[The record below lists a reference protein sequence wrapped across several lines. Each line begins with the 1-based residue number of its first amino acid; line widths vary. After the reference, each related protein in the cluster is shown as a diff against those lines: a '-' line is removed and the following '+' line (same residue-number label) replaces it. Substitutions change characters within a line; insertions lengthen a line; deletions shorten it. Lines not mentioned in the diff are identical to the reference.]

1 MINKY
6 VPLHNH
12 DEFSLL
18 DGFSHPHEYLDR
30 ILELGLSSFAIT
42 NHGNQLS
49 WVYYALLQKEEKYK
63 DIKVIYG
70 VEVYECFDMSVK
82 DKNTRYFHLV
92 LLAKN
97 ENGRK
102 ALNKIV
108 TESNFKGFYY
118 KPRVDLN
125 LLKEYADDLIVLT
138 ACLASKLARE
148 SDYKKCVDYV
158 NEYKSIFPHFYL
170 EMQSHKHKDQEMYNK
185 KILQLSKDTNV
196 EYVITTDAH
205 CARKEDLYFQGKH
218 VQIAQDRET
227 MSESYEGCYIQS
239 IDEIHEIMDSQ
250 VGIDVVDKGLNNT
263 MVINNLIENIKMPFQ
278 EPQLPSFTL
287 PSGFK
292 NDNDYLRFLLNEG
305 WKKRKVDFMSDE
317 DIEIRKERLNYEL
330 SVIHK
335 MKFDGYFIIVW
346 DMINYA
352 KENEVMVGAGR
363 GSGAGSYVCYL
374 LGITDVDPIK
384 YGLIFER
391 FLNEERISMPD
402 LDIDFSD
409 RTPVVDYL
417 VKKYGNDRV
426 CQVINFSYITPLNA
440 IRDSFRVCGI
450 HSSIANKISKRFSYE
465 TFEECLEKN
474 PTIYEE
480 YPEYEEAFNIASK
493 ISGRVRGIGIH
504 AGGCGIVDTTINDYM
519 GMVRGGDGEQV
530 IQVDKRIIEKI
541 GIIKF
546 DLLGVKTL
554 KLVQDIVKDANID
567 EWEINI
573 NNEKFETDR
582 ESYELLSL
590 ANTNAVFQVE
600 SSGMKNLLLRLKP
613 QNIEELSAVIALYRP
628 DSMGALEEFIECK
641 HDSSKIKYIHD
652 DMKSILG
659 LTYGCL
665 IYQEQLLDIVRKF
678 GGRTYGGADLF
689 RKGIGKKDVKL
700 VQKESDLL
708 YGEIKN
714 NGYLEDTAKEISN
727 DMRNKGGYLFNKSH
741 SFSYAVLALQTAYLK
756 KHYPKEFYKA
766 LFNLRKENKGKLN
779 KYIKDAM
786 DNGIKVLPPHINK
799 SEMEFIIYN
808 DVILFGL
815 SAISGLGETSV
826 TPIIE
831 ERRLGGK
838 YLSLNNFIERTNIS
852 ESNLVCLVKSG
863 AIPSKNKMNT
873 LLNYI
878 NSKIVA
884 SEYKEVA
891 SLPTLLKMNT
901 EWDIDTNLIK
911 TKEERLKVYNEK
923 RKVIHLNKEKEKRE
937 KQITD
942 FKNKHLND
950 PEMWEFETLSVFLT
964 HNPFE
969 EVSRILTP
977 FDDVENDSE
986 VVVVGVVSNVVLKK
1000 NKNKQQFCY
1009 FTLATG
1015 FGLVE
1020 IGCWSKQYSL
1030 YSDLIKKGK
1039 RLAVLC
1045 NKSEDKYSVKDL
1057 KQYSKWLEDMKNKLK
1072 EVVN

>member
-1 MINKY
+1 MLNYY

-18 DGFSHPHEYLDR
+18 DGFSHPYEYLDR
-30 ILELGLSSFAIT
+30 ALELGIKTFAIT

-49 WVYYALLQKEEKYK
+49 WIYYALLQKEKKYK
-63 DIKVIYG
+63 DIKIIYG
-70 VEVYECFDMSVK
+70 VEVYECFDMSIK
-82 DKNTRYFHLV
+82 DKNSRYFHLV

-97 ENGRK
+97 ERGRK

-108 TESNFKGFYY
+108 TESNFRGFYY

-125 LLKEYADDLIVLT
+125 FLKEFAEDLIVLT

-148 SDYKKCVDYV
+148 SDYERCVDYV
-158 NEYKSIFPHFYL
+158 KQYKSIFPHFYL
-170 EMQSHKHKDQEMYNK
+170 EMQSHSHEDQKKYNQ
-185 KILQLSKDTNV
+185 KILQLSKDTNT

-227 MSESYEGCYIQS
+227 MSESYEGCYMQS
-239 IDEIHEIMDSQ
+239 IDEIHSIMDSQ
-250 VGIDVVDKGLNNT
+250 VGADVVNKGLYNT
-263 MVINNLIENIKMPFQ
+263 LVVDGLIEDVKMPFQ

-287 PSGFK
+287 PEGFK
-292 NDNDYLRFLLNEG
+292 DDYDYLKFLLNEG
-305 WKKRKVDFMSDE
+305 WQKRNIDSMSCE
-317 DIEIRKERLNYEL
+317 DIEARKERLKYEL

-335 MKFDGYFIIVW
+335 MKFNGYFIIVW

-352 KENEVMVGAGR
+352 KENGVMVGAGR
-363 GSGAGSYVCYL
+363 GSGAGSFVCYL

-409 RTPVVDYL
+409 RTPVVEYL
-417 VKKYGNDRV
+417 VKKYGHDRV

-440 IRDSFRVCGI
+440 IRDSFRVSGI
-450 HSSIANKISKRFSYE
+450 PSSIANKISKRFSYE
-465 TFEECLEKN
+465 TFEECLVKN
-474 PTIYEE
+474 PTIYDE
-480 YPEYEEAFNIASK
+480 YPEYKEAFDIANK

-530 IQVDKRIIEKI
+530 IQVDKRMIENI

-554 KLVQDIVKDANID
+554 KLVQDVIKDAKID

-573 NNEKFETDR
+573 NNNKFETDE
-582 ESYELLSL
+582 ESYKLLSM

-613 QNIEELSAVIALYRP
+613 HNIEELSAVIALYRP

-641 HDSSKIKYIHD
+641 HDSSKVKYIHD
-652 DMKSILG
+652 DMKPILG

-700 VQKESDLL
+700 VQKESDAL
-708 YGEIKN
+708 YEEIKN
-714 NGYLEDTAKEISN
+714 NGYLENTASEISN
-727 DMRNKGGYLFNKSH
+727 DMRSKGGYLFNKSH

-756 KHYPKEFYKA
+756 RHYPKEFYKA

-779 KYIKDAM
+779 KYIKDAI
-786 DNGIKVLPPHINK
+786 DNNIKVLPPHINK
-799 SEMEFIIYN
+799 SKMEFTIC
-808 DVILFGL
+808 DETILFGL
-815 SAISGLGETSV
+815 SAIAGLGEASV
-826 TPIIE
+826 SPIIE
-831 ERRLGGK
+831 ERKTNGK
-838 YLSLNNFIERTNIS
+838 FLSLNNFIERTNIS

-863 AIPSKNKMNT
+863 AIPTKNKMNT

-878 NSKIVA
+878 SSKTKIL
-884 SEYKEVA
+884 EYKEVA
-891 SLPTLLKMNT
+891 TLPTLLKLNT
-901 EWDIDTNLIK
+901 EWGIDTDIIK
-911 TKEERLKVYNEK
+911 SNEERLRLYNEK
-923 RKVIHLNKEKEKRE
+923 KRIIYIEKEKQKKK
-937 KQITD
+937 KQIQD
-942 FKNKHLND
+942 FKTKYLED

-964 HNPFE
+964 HNPFS
-969 EVSRILTP
+969 EVSKILTP
-977 FDDVENDSE
+977 FDEVENSNN
-986 VVVVGVVSNVVLKK
+986 VVAVGVVANTVLKK
-1000 NKNKQQFCY
+1000 NKNKQQFAY
-1009 FTLATG
+1009 MSLATA
-1015 FGLVE
+1015 FGLIE
-1020 IGCWSKQYSL
+1020 IGCWAKQYSL
-1030 YSDLIKKGK
+1030 YADLVKKGK
-1039 RLAVLC
+1039 RLAIKC
-1045 NKSEDKYSVKDL
+1045 NKEDDRYSVKEI
-1057 KQYSKWLEDMKNKLK
+1057 KPYEQWLLDVKLK
-1072 EVVN
+1072 NIS